1 MKKQFSHIIFF
12 SLASLLLVSAGIL
25 GINGLNSNFTE
36 SDEIAED
43 NLLLDEPATQHVLDT
58 ARFCE
63 EPCYEFHQLE
73 SIQEDDTQIDILS
86 KTIVKVENKNG
97 DFEDIDNV
105 SIKKFPA
112 NKSLNLMIEKY
123 TLKRKVINSNA
134 SFFVTMESFNTRIER
149 SDIFGID
156 IETTPGFETSLNAD
170 QIEQI
175 KLYCADEAILK
186 SLPQISRPL

>member
-1 MKKQFSHIIFF
+1 MKKQVSHIIFF
-12 SLASLLLVSAGIL
+12 SLATILLVTAGVL
-25 GINGLNSNFTE
+25 GINGLNSEFSHIE
-36 SDEIAED
+36 EVSAD
-43 NLLLDEPATQHVLDT
+43 NLLLDEPAIQHVLDT
-58 ARFCE
+58 TRFCE
-63 EPCYEFHQLE
+63 EPCYEFYQLE
-73 SIQEDDTQIDILS
+73 SIEEEDSQIDILS

-156 IETTPGFETSLNAD
+156 IETNPGFETSLNAD

-175 KLYCADEAILK
+175 KNYCADEAILK

>member
-1 MKKQFSHIIFF
+1 MKKHVSHIIFF
-12 SLASLLLVSAGIL
+12 SLASLLLISAGVL
-25 GINGLNSNFTE
+25 GINGLNSDFSQLE
-36 SDEIAED
+36 EMSAD
-43 NLLLDEPATQHVLDT
+43 NLLLDEPSIQNVLDT
-58 ARFCE
+58 ARLCE

-73 SIQEDDTQIDILS
+73 SIEEDDSQIDILS

-97 DFEDIDNV
+97 DFENIDNA
-105 SIKKFPA
+105 STKKFPA

-156 IETTPGFETSLNAD
+156 IETNPGFETSLNAD
-170 QIEQI
+170 QIELI
-175 KLYCADEAILK
+175 KNYCADEDILK

>member
-1 MKKQFSHIIFF
+1 MKKHVSHIIFF
-12 SLASLLLVSAGIL
+12 SLASLLLISAGVL
-25 GINGLNSNFTE
+25 GINGLNSDFSQLE
-36 SDEIAED
+36 EMSAD
-43 NLLLDEPATQHVLDT
+43 NLLLDEPSIQNVLDT
-58 ARFCE
+58 ARLCE

-73 SIQEDDTQIDILS
+73 SIEEDDSQIDILS

-97 DFEDIDNV
+97 DFENIDNA

-156 IETTPGFETSLNAD
+156 IETNPGFETSLNAD
-170 QIEQI
+170 QIELI
-175 KLYCADEAILK
+175 KNYCADEDILK

>member
-1 MKKQFSHIIFF
+1 MKKQVSHILFF

-25 GINGLNSNFTE
+25 GINGLNSDFSKNDKVSE
-36 SDEIAED
+36 H
-43 NLLLDEPATQHVLDT
+43 NLMLDEPTVQHVLDT
-58 ARFCE
+58 VRFCE
-63 EPCYEFHQLE
+63 EPCYEFHQYE
-73 SIQEDDTQIDILS
+73 SIQEDNTQIDILS

-97 DFEDIDNV
+97 HFEDIDNV

-134 SFFVTMESFNTRIER
+134 SFFVTMESFNTRIDR

-156 IETTPGFETSLNAD
+156 IETNPGFETSLNAN

-175 KLYCADEAILK
+175 KIFCSDEAILK
-186 SLPQISRPL
+186 SRSQISRPL